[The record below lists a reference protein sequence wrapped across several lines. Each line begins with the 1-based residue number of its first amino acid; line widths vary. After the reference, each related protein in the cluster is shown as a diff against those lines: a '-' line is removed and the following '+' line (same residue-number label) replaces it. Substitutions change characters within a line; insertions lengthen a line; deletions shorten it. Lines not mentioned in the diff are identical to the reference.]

1 MLLLKFAS
9 VSYGCVDSTV
19 DESLAS
25 CVCAA
30 GGGAAIAPP
39 PSVLEDTEVKC
50 KSATGISS
58 VTGWGGEGRCSLIL
72 SLSLSLAHTHTHSH
86 TCMHSLTHAC
96 VQIHIT
102 LDMYVVH
109 QQSGYV
115 CSAPAKYS
123 LLCLCERGLT
133 EIIPVLDERWCTH
146 STLWQY

>member
-9 VSYGCVDSTV
+9 VRYGCVDSAV
-19 DESLAS
+19 DESLVS

-58 VTGWGGEGRCSLIL
+58 VTGWDGEGRCSLIL
-72 SLSLSLAHTHTHSH
+72 SFSLSVSLAYTHTH
-86 TCMHSLTHAC
+86 TCMHSFTHAC

-102 LDMYVVH
+102 LDRYVVH
-109 QQSGYV
+109 KLSIPCCV
-115 CSAPAKYS
+115 CVK
-123 LLCLCERGLT
+123 G
-133 EIIPVLDERWCTH
+133 D
-146 STLWQY
+146 